1 MLDLGFVPVFEHGLI
16 LKKHMLEALRDYP
29 IQYVNTIFSEMANGV
44 IVGLDVE
51 LTEDES
57 FVVGAGIV
65 KIGGKV
71 FILDNSEKIDFFEQK
86 NYVYLNIVQDNQV
99 DGIYYKCE
107 IVQKNI
113 EDNSL
118 FELFRYVKNAEVK
131 KYSSVYDLFSDTTNR
146 IDQRKLLSSKVGG
159 STLINDYFVLYGK
172 ELLKKENLGV
182 KDCIFAYQCLNRI
195 NDIEIVKEYFQLE
208 EVDNEAVIMAMKNK
222 LEEIMHKTDNNISNE
237 QKIKP
242 KTTQIH
248 VY

>member
-1 MLDLGFVPVFEHGLI
+1 MLDLGFVPVFDSGLI

-29 IQYVNTIFSEMANGV
+29 IKYVETFFSDMADGV
-44 IVGLDVE
+44 IVGLDIE

-57 FVVGAGIV
+57 FVVGSGIV

-71 FILDNSEKIDFFEQK
+71 FVLDNFEKIGFLEQK
-86 NYVYLNIVQDNQV
+86 NYVYLNIIQDNQI
-99 DGIYYKCE
+99 DGIDYKCE
-107 IVQKNI
+107 IVQKSI
-113 EDNSL
+113 EDNTL

-131 KYSSVYDLFSDTTNR
+131 KYTSVYDLFSDMTNR

-172 ELLKKENLGV
+172 ELLKNETLGM

-195 NDIEIVKEYFQLE
+195 DNIEIVRDYFRLE